1 MPVGRRKTN
10 FEPAMIFS
18 LDHLKKDDL
27 KFDIDA
33 EIARFKTERKTE
45 IKKPKIPQKPVRP
58 TDSGLETKFP

>member
-1 MPVGRRKTN
+1 MPEGRRKTN
-10 FEPAMIFS
+10 FEPAMIVS

-33 EIARFKTERKTE
+33 EIARFKTEKETETKRVKT
-45 IKKPKIPQKPVRP
+45 PQKPARP